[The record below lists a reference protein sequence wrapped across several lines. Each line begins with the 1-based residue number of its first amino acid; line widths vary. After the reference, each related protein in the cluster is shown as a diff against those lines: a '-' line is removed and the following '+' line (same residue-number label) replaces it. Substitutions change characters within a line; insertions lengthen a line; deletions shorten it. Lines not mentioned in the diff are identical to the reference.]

1 MKMKGYKSIVL
12 WILACMF
19 VMPAMSQVGEPR
31 NNWSIGVNGGM
42 NMSKVSFEPSI
53 KQKSK
58 NGMAMGLTVRYMSEK
73 YFKMMCGIQA
83 EVNYVQ
89 RGWNENIEDGTE
101 NTYERTMNYV
111 EIPLLA
117 HLSFGKDALDKGV
130 KFFVNAGPQFSFFLS
145 ESEDM
150 SENWDTSYRPNGI
163 VQQYGKMVEN
173 KFDYGILGGAGLELS
188 TGVGHF
194 LLEGRYYYGLADF
207 WGSSK
212 KDEFGRSGHSYM
224 GIRLTYLFDITK

>member
-1 MKMKGYKSIVL
+1 MRMKGYKSI
-12 WILACMF
+12 ILGLLAGLLAL
-19 VMPAMSQVGEPR
+19 PAMAQVGEER
-31 NNWSIGVNGGM
+31 HNLSIGINGGM

-73 YFKMMCGIQA
+73 YFKMLCGIQA

-89 RGWNENIEDGTE
+89 RGWNENIEDGSG
-101 NTYERTMNYV
+101 NTYARTMNYV

-117 HLSFGKDALDKGV
+117 HLAFGKDSNVQGT
-130 KFFVNAGPQFSFFLS
+130 KFFLNMGPQISFFLN
-145 ESEDM
+145 ETEDM
-150 SENWDTSYRPNGI
+150 SENWNPSARPNGV

-188 TGVGHF
+188 TGIGHF

-224 GIRLTYLFDITK
+224 GVRLTYLFDITK